1 MAATDTSLKS
11 RIQNDMKDAMRA
23 KDKERLGVIRMILAA
38 IKQKEV
44 DERTEQDDTA
54 VLATLDKM
62 LKQRRDSLSQYESAG
77 RDDLAK
83 QEQYEIT
90 VIQDYMPK
98 QLSDDEIAAIIDEV
112 IAATGAESAK
122 DMGKV
127 MGALKPRLQGR
138 CDMGQVS
145 GKVKARLAG

>member
-1 MAATDTSLKS
+1 
-11 RIQNDMKDAMRA
+11 
-23 KDKERLGVIRMILAA
+23 
-38 IKQKEV
+38 
-44 DERTEQDDTA
+44 
-54 VLATLDKM
+54 
-62 LKQRRDSLSQYESAG
+62 
-77 RDDLAK
+77 
-83 QEQYEIT
+83 
-90 VIQDYMPK
+90 MPK